1 MTAVL
6 YVLWFVVAVM
16 VLVPIHEFGHFYVAR
31 RCGVKVLRYSIGFG
45 KVLLRWHDRQGTEFA
60 LSAIP
65 LGGYVKMLDE
75 REGDVPEAE
84 LHRAFNRKTVWQRI
98 AIVIAGPI
106 ANFLL
111 AILFFWVLLLGGER
125 DLTPV
130 VGQVEPDSIAAH
142 AGLDSGQEIVAVDGV
157 STPTRQAL
165 YRQLIRRLGESGVL
179 KISIRYPESS
189 LIYQSEIVLDK
200 WLRGTDNPDPLAGLG
215 VSLFV
220 PKSPAIA
227 ADILPDSPAARA
239 GMQVGDQILRVN
251 DDPIVGAQAWINYVR
266 TRAGETLAVELERTG
281 QLVKLSLIPESIVEN
296 GVSYGRVGMSM
307 AMQPWPEE
315 MLRDYHYTIPGALL
329 GSLEK
334 TWDTTGFVFLSI
346 KKLLV
351 GEISTKNLSGPVSIA
366 KVAGSSAQGGWKS
379 FVAFLAMLSIFL
391 GVFNLLPIPVLDG
404 GHLLYYL
411 IEVIKG
417 RPVSEKAQMFG
428 YQIGLFL
435 VVGLSVVALY
445 NDIMRL

>member
-1 MTAVL
+1 MTVVQ
-6 YVLWFVVAVM
+6 YILWFVVAVM

-31 RCGVKVLRYSIGFG
+31 LCGVKVLRYSIGFG
-45 KVLLRWHDRQGTEFA
+45 KILLRWRDKQGTEFA
-60 LSAIP
+60 LAAIP

-75 REGDVPEAE
+75 REGDVPSAE
-84 LHRAFNRKTVWQRI
+84 LERTFNRKTVWQRI
-98 AIVIAGPI
+98 AIVLAGPV

-111 AILFFWVLLLGGER
+111 AIVFFWVVLLGGER
-125 DLTPV
+125 DLVPV
-130 VGQVEPDSIAAH
+130 VGKVNAGSIAAH
-142 AGLDSGQEIVAVDGV
+142 AGLDAGQEIIAVDGV
-157 STPTRQAL
+157 PTPTRQAL
-165 YRQLIRRLGESGVL
+165 YQQLLRRLGESGVMSFSL
-179 KISIRYPESS
+179 RYPESE
-189 LIYQSEIVLDK
+189 LVYQSEVVLDK
-200 WLRGTDNPDPLAGLG
+200 WLRGTESPDPLAGLG
-215 VSLFV
+215 FSLFV
-220 PKSPAIA
+220 PESPAVA
-227 ADILPDSPAARA
+227 AEILPDSPAQRA
-239 GMQVGDQILRVN
+239 GMQPGDQILSVN
-251 DDPIVGAQAWINYVR
+251 GEIVANAEVWIDYVR
-266 TRAGETLAVELERTG
+266 PRAGEILAIEIKRQEQVIS
-281 QLVKLSLIPESIVEN
+281 LSLTPESIVEN

-315 MLRDYHYTIPGALL
+315 MLRDYHYTLAGAFMA
-329 GSLEK
+329 SLEK
-334 TWDTTGFVFLSI
+334 TWKTSEFVLLSI

-379 FVAFLAMLSIFL
+379 FIAFLAMLSIFL

-428 YQIGLFL
+428 YQVGLFL